1 MSIIPLHLE
10 RRFEQ
15 RWAAQFGSLV
25 IPAVLKNVALK
36 AHRSTLRGA
45 RQKPS
50 RCEGKSSSVGRRRV
64 LAIAAAAVALFAAM
78 PVGLAYDGPTLRR
91 GLWKFERTL
100 ETDGKETNR
109 LQTSGLLIDREMTR
123 CVNPTSAMKAQ
134 FNPFGA
140 CKPKNFRTT
149 DGGYVFQK
157 FCGSGAPIE
166 TQIDVRGDGA
176 YTLINQGNIGKMS
189 TKETVVAQRVGDC
202 RHAGDG
208 ISVPDVEKVAIL
220 PRL

>member
-15 RWAAQFGSLV
+15 RWAARFGSLV
-25 IPAVLKNVALK
+25 IPTVVKNVGLK

-50 RCEGKSSSVGRRRV
+50 RCEDKSSSVGRRRV
-64 LAIAAAAVALFAAM
+64 LAIAAAAVAMFAAT
-78 PVGLAYDGPTLRR
+78 PACLAYDGPTFRS

-134 FNPFGA
+134 FTPFGA
-140 CKPKNFRTT
+140 CKPKNFRKT
-149 DGGYVFQK
+149 DSGYVFQK

-166 TQIDVRGDGA
+166 IQIDVRGDGA

-202 RHAGDG
+202 RHTG
-208 ISVPDVEKVAIL
+208 S
-220 PRL
+220 

>member
-1 MSIIPLHLE
+1 MSIIPLHLQ

-15 RWAAQFGSLV
+15 RWAAQFGSL
-25 IPAVLKNVALK
+25 
-36 AHRSTLRGA
+36 
-45 RQKPS
+45 
-50 RCEGKSSSVGRRRV
+50 
-64 LAIAAAAVALFAAM
+64 AIAAAATALFAAT
-78 PVGLAYDGPTLRR
+78 PACLAYDGPTFRS

-109 LQTSGLLIDREMTR
+109 VQTSGLPIAREMTR

-134 FNPFGA
+134 FTPFEA
-140 CKPKNFRTT
+140 CKPKNFRKT

-166 TQIDVRGDGA
+166 TQIDVRGDSA

-202 RHAGDG
+202 RHTG
-208 ISVPDVEKVAIL
+208 S
-220 PRL
+220 